1 MSGWERGDMRLKH
14 NRPIVAKISLRR
26 DDCILTKELS
36 GFEPSAIIER
46 LRIGQERTIHR
57 VTVPKDKLQA
67 VRQYLTGKGMLV
79 YVDTNNSLWVEAK
92 SCAVCR
98 FFSLCDSVILGSK
111 SGGRDALELTIMTKN
126 MPRLRD
132 IIKKLD
138 EEGLDPALE
147 SVSNGGTLNL
157 TQRERDILKMA
168 YYLGYFDDH
177 RNVKLS
183 EISKMTG
190 VSTASLSE
198 IIRRGTRKIFKYY
211 IEYMMMEDSTG
222 LCSFDEK

>member
-1 MSGWERGDMRLKH
+1 
-14 NRPIVAKISLRR
+14 V
-26 DDCILTKELS
+26 LTKELS
-36 GFEPSAIIER
+36 ELEPSAIIER
-46 LRIGQERTIHR
+46 LRIGPDRTIHR
-57 VTVPKDKLQA
+57 VTVPKERLQA
-67 VRQYLTGKGMLV
+67 VRQYLSGKGMPV

-98 FFSLCDSVILGSK
+98 FFSSCDSVILGSK
-111 SGGRDALELTIMTKN
+111 SGGRDALELTLMAKN
-126 MPRLRD
+126 MPRLKE

-138 EEGLDPALE
+138 EEGLDPLLE
-147 SVSNGGTLNL
+147 QVSNGGAPNL
-157 TQRERDILKMA
+157 TQREREILKMA

-177 RNVKLS
+177 RSVKLS

-211 IEYMMMEDSTG
+211 IEYMMMEDSAG
-222 LCSFDEK
+222 LCTFDEK